1 MHFELTTNTP
11 VLTIIASAAAVK
23 NGLDSS
29 PVVGRVL
36 TFCLSSFL
44 TTGLTTGFVS
54 LVFLISKAI
63 GVAGVNGTKGISAF
77 SFSGSTRASP
87 GISVTISVTVNVL
100 VASS

>member
-1 MHFELTTNTP
+1 MHFELTTNAP

-44 TTGLTTGFVS
+44 TTGFVY

>member
-1 MHFELTTNTP
+1 MHFELTTNAP

-44 TTGLTTGFVS
+44 TTGVVS
-54 LVFLISKAI
+54 LVFLTSKAV
-63 GVAGVNGTKGISAF
+63 GVAAF
-77 SFSGSTRASP
+77 SQASLAAV
-87 GISVTISVTVNVL
+87 SALTTE
-100 VASS
+100 ASSDCKASA